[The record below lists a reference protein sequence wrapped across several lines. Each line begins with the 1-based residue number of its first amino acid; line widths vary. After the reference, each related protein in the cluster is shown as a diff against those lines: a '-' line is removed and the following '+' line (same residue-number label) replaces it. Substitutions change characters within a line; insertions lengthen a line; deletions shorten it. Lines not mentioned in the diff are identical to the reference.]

1 MNSFLSKKQ
10 SSFIKLVRN
19 NDRLLKNA
27 DDIVYAI
34 RSMRRD
40 IAARIEEIEN
50 SEISSDE
57 KDIEIA
63 KLIREDQYLEAL
75 LRKEKHEL
83 AEIFFV
89 EDKDSNC
96 IYPDILQWY
105 HPEEN

>member
-10 SSFIKLVRN
+10 NSFIKLVSN

-40 IAARIEEIEN
+40 IATRIDEVEH
-50 SEISSDE
+50 SDISLDE

-75 LRKEKHEL
+75 LKKEKHEL
-83 AEIFFV
+83 SEIFFT
-89 EDKDSNC
+89 ENEDSNC
-96 IYPDILQWY
+96 IYPDVLQWY